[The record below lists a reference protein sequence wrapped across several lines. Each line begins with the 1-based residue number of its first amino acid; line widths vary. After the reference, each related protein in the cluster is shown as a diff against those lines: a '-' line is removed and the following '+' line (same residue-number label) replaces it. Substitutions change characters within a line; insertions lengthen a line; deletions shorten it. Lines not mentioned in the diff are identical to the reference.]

1 MADTQPFK
9 LWDKPL
15 NQLSDEEL
23 DDLLNQRAPPAEL
36 ADVSDEELE
45 DMLSTFRAVSDDSY
59 VQNPPVFEK
68 ERPELS
74 VGENIAGGA
83 RELAAGA
90 TFEFA
95 DEAEAAVRS
104 AASGQPYQKV
114 LDEIRQKRALFEQA
128 NPATALGLNIAG
140 GISTMFVPGVNVLG
154 RGVQAVTGINKLASP
169 VSRVAASGALA
180 GGLSAFGA
188 GKDLQE
194 RFTNLPTGLAL
205 GAGLGAGFYKAGD
218 AARFGIDAIR
228 AARGKTPEADMIN
241 SATDI
246 LIKSMER
253 AGKTPEEI
261 AEILRLD
268 REYGINTMFGQAD
281 PNLAAMTDVAALT
294 PSEGTGRAKLAER
307 LFRQQAGSKARVREQ
322 IKSKLP
328 TPDYFASEDAIVKNL
343 REIGEEGY
351 EPAFAFG
358 PVKDP
363 EIQTLLKNP
372 GITGALKR
380 AKETADIEASNAAA
394 RGEDP
399 SKYMLKMNMEPVLDE
414 AGTLVGLRPT
424 GDVVPDV
431 KTLHTIKRFL
441 DTEIRNLFKLG
452 ESQRAEALKAT
463 REQLL
468 ERLEKIVPVY
478 GEARKKYA
486 GELEIRDAL
495 EFGRSSDNLGPEEF
509 ARKYKKFSDGEK
521 EAAKTGVV
529 QAIMDGFGRQKTNKN
544 YAQNIIRSDD
554 LMGKLQLM
562 MKPEE
567 LRVFKAALKREA
579 ELFGQASRV
588 AQGSPTFQRQVEKA
602 NVDEMIEQNTD
613 SALDLFLNPT
623 PGNAFRAAMS
633 ALGRLRNANVS
644 KATWGQLAKSLSA
657 SSDEELANVFRAI
670 DERLPAIKQ
679 ASRER
684 EGRVTR
690 ATVAGAMAQAPS
702 PEEKLPETPPVE
714 FTPPYIEEGVGFEP
728 SGLSTMPTGSQAQG
742 PAVDPDL
749 AMKQWWENFYK
760 LSPQEQQEFKDYI
773 AQKGGLGGG
782 TITDTGEPE

>member
-1 MADTQPFK
+1 MDETFPMED
-9 LWDKPL
+9 LT
-15 NQLSDEEL
+15 DEEL
-23 DDLLNQRAPPAEL
+23 DYLIRQHEQEAQALSNL
-36 ADVSDEELE
+36 SDEQLE
-45 DMLSTFRAVSDDSY
+45 RALKIYEAPGGNVDIAA
-59 VQNPPVFEK
+59 VPKFET
-68 ERPELS
+68 EEPELS
-74 VGENIAGGA
+74 LGETLAGGA

-140 GISTMFVPGVNVLG
+140 GIGTMFVPGVNVLG
-154 RGVQAVTGINKLASP
+154 RGVQAATGINKLASP

-188 GKDLQE
+188 GEDLEE
-194 RFTNLPTGLAL
+194 RFMNLPTGAAL
-205 GAGLGAGFYKAGD
+205 GAGLGAGLYKAGD
-218 AARFGIDAIR
+218 VARFGIDAIQ

-246 LIKSMER
+246 LIKSMQR

-261 AEILRLD
+261 AETLRLD

-281 PNLAAMTDVAALT
+281 PNLVAMTDVAALT
-294 PSEGTGRAKLAER
+294 PSEGTGRTQLAER

-322 IKSKLP
+322 IKAKLP
-328 TPDYFASEDAIVKNL
+328 TPDYFASEDAIAKNL
-343 REIGEEGY
+343 REIGETGY
-351 EPAFAFG
+351 EPAFAVG

-372 GITGALKR
+372 GIAGALKR

-399 SKYMLKMNMEPVLDE
+399 SKYTLKMNMEPVLDE

-441 DTEIRNLFKLG
+441 DEEIRSLYKAG
-452 ESQRAEALKAT
+452 DGTRAEALKAT
-463 REQLL
+463 RNQLL
-468 ERLEKIVPVY
+468 GRLDKIVPEY
-478 GEARKKYA
+478 REARKLYA
-486 GELEIRDAL
+486 GDLEIRDAL
-495 EFGRSSDNLGPEEF
+495 QFGRQSGNLRPDEF
-509 ARKYKKFSDGEK
+509 ARTYKKYSPGEQ

-529 QAIMDGFGRQKTNKN
+529 QAIMDGFSKSTTNKN

-579 ELFGQASRV
+579 ELFGQASRA
-588 AQGSPTFQRQVEKA
+588 AQGSPTFQRQVAKA
-602 NVDEMIEQNTD
+602 DVDEMIEQNTD
-613 SALDLFLNPT
+613 SALELFLNPT

-657 SSDEELANVFRAI
+657 SSDEELADVFRAI
-670 DERLPAIKQ
+670 DERLPAVQQ
-679 ASRER
+679 AARER

-690 ATVAGAMAQAPS
+690 ATVAGAMAQAPTPEIERERL
-702 PEEKLPETPPVE
+702 PEEVEFKIPEIEEPGGLSVMPTQEPPV
-714 FTPPYIEEGVGFEP
+714 
-728 SGLSTMPTGSQAQG
+728 AA
-742 PAVDPDL
+742 PAMDPDA
-749 AMKQWWENFYK
+749 AMRQFWEDFAK
-760 LSPQEQQEFKDYI
+760 LSPQEQEEFKRYI
-773 AQKGGLGGG
+773 AEKGGLGGG
-782 TITDTGEPE
+782 TITDTGEPQ

>member
-1 MADTQPFK
+1 MDEILPVEELTDEEINYLIQQHEQEASAISG
-9 LWDKPL
+9 
-15 NQLSDEEL
+15 LSDEQLERAL
-23 DDLLNQRAPPAEL
+23 KIYEAPGGNIDVTATPKYNIEEPDLSL
-36 ADVSDEELE
+36 
-45 DMLSTFRAVSDDSY
+45 
-59 VQNPPVFEK
+59 
-68 ERPELS
+68 
-74 VGENIAGGA
+74 GENIVGGV

-104 AASGQPYQKV
+104 AASGEPYQKV
-114 LDEIRQKRALFEQA
+114 LDDIRQKRALFEQA

-140 GISTMFVPGVNVLG
+140 GVGTMFVPGVNVLG
-154 RGVQAVTGINKLASP
+154 RGVQAATGISKIASP
-169 VSRVAASGALA
+169 VRRIAATGAIA
-180 GGLSAFGA
+180 GGLSGFGA
-188 GKDLQE
+188 GEDTEE
-194 RFTNLPTGLAL
+194 RLTNIVPGSLL
-205 GAGLGAGFYKAGD
+205 GAGLGAGLYKAGD
-218 AARFGIDAIR
+218 VARFGIDAVR
-228 AARGKTPEADMIN
+228 AVRDKLPEADVTN
-241 SATDI
+241 AATDI
-246 LIKSMER
+246 LIKSMQR

-358 PVKDP
+358 SVKDP
-363 EIQTLLKNP
+363 EIQKLLKNP

-380 AKETADIEASNAAA
+380 AKETADIQASNAAA

-431 KTLHTIKRFL
+431 RTLHTIKRFL
-441 DTEIRNLFKLG
+441 DTEIRSLFKLG
-452 ESQRAEALKAT
+452 ESERAEALKAT

-509 ARKYKKFSDGEK
+509 ARKYKKFSDGER

-613 SALDLFLNPT
+613 SALELFMSPT

-633 ALGRLRNANVS
+633 AVRRLRNANVS
-644 KATWGQLAKSLSA
+644 KATWGQLSKSLSA
-657 SSDEELANVFRAI
+657 ASDDELANVFRAI
-670 DERLPAIKQ
+670 DERMPAIQQGLK
-679 ASRER
+679 ER
-684 EGRVTR
+684 EARTTR
-690 ATVAGAMAQAPS
+690 AAVAGAMAQAPT
-702 PEEKLPETPPVE
+702 PEIDRERLPEDVE
-714 FTPPYIEEGVGFEP
+714 FAIPAIEEP
-728 SGLSTMPTGSQAQG
+728 SGLSAMPSETPPVAA
-742 PAVDPDL
+742 PEIDPDV
-749 AMKQWWENFYK
+749 AMRQFWEDFAK
-760 LSPQEQQEFKDYI
+760 LSPQEQEEFKRYI
-773 AQKGGLGGG
+773 TEKGGISG
-782 TITDTGEPE
+782 TITETGEPQ